1 MSDYSVAELED
12 IIAAGET
19 KLDELRGQLAQLDGD
34 ATGDGA
40 AGDLL
45 FGVIDGLEDRLWEL
59 RNDLQSLQEQE
70 AQYELDRAEAI
81 GLYTEEGGLLDDTGV
96 PLDDGLF
103 SDVFFQMQEERVENG
118 LI

>member
-12 IIAAGET
+12 IIGAGEA
-19 KLDELRGQLAQLDGD
+19 KLEELQGQLALLDGD
-34 ATGDGA
+34 DGDEA

-81 GLYTEEGGLLDDTGV
+81 GLYTEEGGLLDDSGV

-118 LI
+118 VI

>member
-12 IIAAGET
+12 IIAAGEA
-19 KLDELRGQLAQLDGD
+19 KLEELQGQLALLDGD
-34 ATGDGA
+34 DGDEA

-59 RNDLQSLQEQE
+59 RNDLVSLQEQE
-70 AQYELDRAEAI
+70 AQYEADRAEAV
-81 GLYTEEGGLLDDTGV
+81 GLYTEQGGELDDTGM

-103 SDVFFQMQEERVENG
+103 GDVFFQMQEERIDNG
-118 LI
+118 LL